1 MNGAAWISIIRPVN
15 ALVAGF
21 AGVLATIIATGA
33 IPAGF
38 WFVFLIILLIT
49 AAGNVIN
56 DFFDAEIDAINQPDR
71 AIPSGQITK
80 NGALVYAILLFISG
94 NTLALLFAPL
104 PLTIIAVFNS
114 FLLCLYAARLKTAPL
129 LGNIAVSYLA
139 SSIFLFGGAI
149 TGVEG
154 IIATL
159 PIAGATLGVM
169 LARELVK
176 DAEDMP
182 GDAACGAKTFPV
194 LYGIRP
200 TLSLAIVSA
209 GAGVLVSLA
218 LVSRWGVPYLIAII
232 LVDLIILYGA
242 AKGITSMSAD
252 EVIRSKSSKYLKAG
266 MFASLLVFLA
276 SAVLL

>member
-21 AGVLATIIATGA
+21 AGVLATIIATGV

-56 DFFDAEIDAINQPDR
+56 DFFDADIDAINQPDR
-71 AIPSGQITK
+71 AIPSGQISR
-80 NGALVYAILLFISG
+80 NGAILYAILLFITG
-94 NTLALLFAPL
+94 NALALLFAPI
-104 PLTIIAVFNS
+104 PLTIITVFNS
-114 FLLCLYAARLKTAPL
+114 LLLCLYAARLKTAPL

-139 SSIFLFGGAI
+139 SSICLFGGAI
-149 TGVEG
+149 IGVEG

-159 PIAGATLGVM
+159 PIAGATFGVM

-182 GDAACGAKTFPV
+182 GDAACGAETFPV

-200 TLSLAIVSA
+200 TLKLALISA
-209 GAGVLVSLA
+209 GAGVLVSLL
-218 LVSRWGVPYLIAII
+218 LVSRWGIPYLVAII

-242 AKGITSMSAD
+242 ARGMRSSSAED
-252 EVIRSKSSKYLKAG
+252 VIRSKSSRYLKAG

-276 SAVLL
+276 SAVFL